1 MNAIEIKGLTKTYPG
16 FTLGPLDLAVP
27 GGSVVGLI
35 GENGAGKS
43 TTIRLLLDLIR
54 PESGEI
60 SILGRPVTDLSALK
74 EEIGIV
80 LDEPGLPAALTAR
93 QIGRVL
99 RDAYRNWDE
108 SAWEENLRRF
118 SIPADKKFAE
128 LSNGTKM
135 KLSLSAALSHR
146 ARLLILDEATNGL
159 DPVMRDEVVDIL
171 MEFTRDEEH
180 SILISSHI
188 VSDLEKLCDYIAFLH
203 KGKLIVFEEKDVL
216 SGEYGLFHGTASE
229 LAALPAEALL
239 HRVDT
244 PYGVTAAVRRDA
256 VPTGT
261 ELSPISIE
269 ELFVM
274 MAKEMN

>member
-43 TTIRLLLDLIR
+43 TTIRLLLDLTR

-60 SILGRPVTDLSALK
+60 SILGRPVSELPALK

-256 VPTGT
+256 VPSGM

-274 MAKEMN
+274 MAKEMK

>member
-93 QIGRVL
+93 QIGGVL

-118 SIPADKKFAE
+118 SIPADKKYAE

-216 SGEYGLFHGTASE
+216 SGEYGLFRGTAAE

-261 ELSPISIE
+261 ELSPVSIE

-274 MAKEMN
+274 MAKEMK

>member
-43 TTIRLLLDLIR
+43 TTIRLLLDLTR
-54 PESGEI
+54 PESGAI
-60 SILGRPVTDLSALK
+60 SILGRPVSELPALK

-256 VPTGT
+256 VPSGM

-274 MAKEMN
+274 MAKEMK

>member
-43 TTIRLLLDLIR
+43 TTIRLLLDLTR

-60 SILGRPVTDLSALK
+60 SILGRPVSELPALK

-256 VPTGT
+256 VPSGM

>member
-1 MNAIEIKGLTKTYPG
+1 MNAIKIKGLTKTYPG
-16 FTLGPLDLAVP
+16 FTLGPLDLVVP

-43 TTIRLLLDLIR
+43 TTIRLLLDLTR
-54 PESGEI
+54 PEIGEI
-60 SILGRPVTDLSALK
+60 SLLGRPVSELPTLK

-256 VPTGT
+256 VPSGM

-274 MAKEMN
+274 MAKEMK

>member
-1 MNAIEIKGLTKTYPG
+1 MNAIEIKVLTKTYPG

-35 GENGAGKS
+35 GENGAGKR
-43 TTIRLLLDLIR
+43 TTIRLLLDLTR

-60 SILGRPVTDLSALK
+60 SILGRPVSELPALK

-93 QIGRVL
+93 QIGRVM
-99 RDAYRNWDE
+99 RDAYRNWDK

-118 SIPADKKFAE
+118 SIPTDKKFAE
-128 LSNGTKM
+128 FSNGTKM

-216 SGEYGLFHGTASE
+216 SGEYGLFRGTAAE

-256 VPTGT
+256 VPSGM

-274 MAKEMN
+274 MAKEMK

>member
-43 TTIRLLLDLIR
+43 TTIRLLLDLTR
-54 PESGEI
+54 PESGVI
-60 SILGRPVTDLSALK
+60 SILGRPVSELPALK

-256 VPTGT
+256 VPSGM